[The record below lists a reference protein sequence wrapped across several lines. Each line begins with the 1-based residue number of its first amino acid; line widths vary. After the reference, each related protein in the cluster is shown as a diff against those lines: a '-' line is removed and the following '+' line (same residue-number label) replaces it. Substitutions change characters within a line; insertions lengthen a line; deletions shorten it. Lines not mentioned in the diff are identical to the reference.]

1 MAADPADKRPPA
13 GDEFVL
19 TALGGLGEIG
29 MNCYLYGYGP
39 PKARR
44 WLMVDLGLT
53 FPGPNEPGV
62 DVVLP
67 DPRFIVAEKKALAGI
82 LLTHAHEDHL
92 GAVLDL
98 WPRLGVPIYATP
110 FTAGMLN
117 AKNAENG
124 GRLKLPIK
132 IVKMG
137 QRFNIGPFDLEL
149 VTMAHSIPEPS
160 GVIIRTPLGTLFHT
174 GDWKLDKDPLVGDPS
189 DETKLEALGQE
200 GVLAVVCDST
210 NAFREGRSPSE
221 VEVAKS
227 ITDIIKR
234 AKRRV
239 AVTSFASNVARLKA
253 VADAAKATG
262 RHLVVVGRSMHRVIE
277 VAKDTGYLPEDFAYL
292 DQDQFG
298 YLEPDEVLA
307 LCTGSQGEARAALSR
322 IAEDQH
328 PQVSLGN
335 GDMVIFSSRAIP
347 GNEKAI
353 AQVHNGLSKLGCEIV
368 TDANALVHVT
378 GHPRREELR
387 QMYAWLKPRIAIPM
401 HGEPRHLREHRQLAH
416 AAGVAEAHAI
426 GDGKVIRI
434 APGPVMIVDDIPVGR
449 LYRDGRL
456 VVPSEEGPV
465 RERRRLS
472 FVGVVVVAIAI
483 DRKGELV
490 ADIEAE
496 LDGVPTETEAG
507 RPMIDVVLSAAE
519 GTINGIKRDRRRDIE
534 LVREAVRRSVRAGV
548 EQMWGKRPIVK
559 VLMQTV
565 DSKA

>member
-1 MAADPADKRPPA
+1 MNGEPARHGSPTK
-13 GDEFVL
+13 DELVL
-19 TALGGLGEIG
+19 VALGGLGEIG
-29 MNCYLYGYGP
+29 MNAYLYGLGP
-39 PKARR
+39 SDTRR
-44 WLMVDLGLT
+44 WLMVDLGIT

-67 DPRFIVAEKKALAGI
+67 DPRFIVEEKNAIAGL

-98 WPRLGVPIYATP
+98 WPRLEVPIYATP

-132 IVKMG
+132 VVKLG
-137 QRFNIGPFDLEL
+137 QRFPIGPFDVEL

-160 GVIIRTPLGTLFHT
+160 AVVIRTPLGTVFHT
-174 GDWKLDKDPLVGDPS
+174 GDWKLDKEPLVGDAS
-189 DETKLEALGQE
+189 DDAKLEALGNE

-221 VEVAKS
+221 VEVARS
-227 ITDIIKR
+227 IADLVKH

-277 VAKDTGYLPEDFAYL
+277 VAKDTGYLPEDFTFL

-298 YLEPDEVLA
+298 YLEPEEVLA
-307 LCTGSQGEARAALSR
+307 LCTGSQGEPRAALAR
-322 IAEDQH
+322 IAEDEH
-328 PQVSLGN
+328 PQVSLGS

-353 AQVHNGLSKLGCEIV
+353 AKVHNGLSLLGCEVV

-387 QMYAWLKPRIAIPM
+387 QLYGWLKPKVAIPM

-416 AAGVAEAHAI
+416 AAGVVESHAI
-426 GDGKVIRI
+426 TDGQMIRI
-434 APGPVMIVDDIPVGR
+434 APAPVMIVDEVPVGR
-449 LYRDGRL
+449 LFRDGRL
-456 VVPSEEGPV
+456 IVPAGDGPV
-465 RERRRLS
+465 RERRRLAH
-472 FVGVVVVAIAI
+472 VGVVAVAITL
-483 DRKGELV
+483 DRKGALV

-496 LDGVPTETEAG
+496 LDGVPVETEGG

-519 GTINGIKRDRRRDIE
+519 GTIDSISRDRRRDAE
-534 LVREAVRRSVRAGV
+534 RVREAVRRAVRSAV
-548 EQMWGKRPIVK
+548 EQVWGKRPVVK

-565 DSKA
+565 DTK